1 MFSGRL
7 IPFLLFILAALPFT
21 PLFSQMPDWTFFKDR
36 EGNEYYYDGAFKIR
50 ITDEPDFNYPPVS
63 GRGIE
68 YYYNS
73 GLEHLGRG
81 EVVKGLYFFKSI
93 LALKEQN
100 NRLRQIQ
107 INSADQISSLEKRH
121 GTRMALFDRE
131 STLLILK
138 EGASFRLINEKLFYA
153 LTLPARPWIIR
164 KGWKYSEKGYGL
176 QFGINL
182 DTSGKSGY
190 DFITGVE
197 TRILPFA
204 VDTADQAERIW
215 VRDLGPD
222 AFSRELIRNS
232 AHSKVYAFTYPG
244 DSPFRGYEGIFV
256 NRDTIHLVR
265 IMYHENMRSLV
276 EQSVLDLMKGFIL
289 VK

>member
-1 MFSGRL
+1 
-7 IPFLLFILAALPFT
+7 
-21 PLFSQMPDWTFFKDR
+21 MPDWIFFKDR
-36 EGNEYYYDGAFKIR
+36 EGNQYYYDRAFKIR
-50 ITDEPDFNYPPVS
+50 IIDESDFNYPPVS
-63 GRGIE
+63 GKGIE

-73 GLEHLGRG
+73 GLEYLGRG
-81 EVVKGLYFFKSI
+81 EVVKSLYFFKSI

-100 NRLRQIQ
+100 NRLRQMQ
-107 INSADQISSLEKRH
+107 INSADQISSIEKRH

-138 EGASFRLINEKLFYA
+138 EGASYRLINEKLLYA

-164 KGWKYSEKGYGL
+164 KGWKYSDKGYGL
-176 QFGINL
+176 QFGINM
-182 DTSGKSGY
+182 DSSEKSGY

-204 VDTADQAERIW
+204 VDTADQAEKIW

-222 AFSRELIRNS
+222 AFSRELIEKGDEKKIYLYR
-232 AHSKVYAFTYPG
+232 YPG

-256 NRDTIHLVR
+256 NRNMIHLVR
-265 IMYHENMRSLV
+265 IMYHENVQTLV
-276 EQSVLDLMKGFIL
+276 EQSVLDLMSGFTQ

>member
-7 IPFLLFILAALPFT
+7 IPLLLIILTALPFT
-21 PLFSQMPDWTFFKDR
+21 SLFSQMPDWTFFKDR

-50 ITDEPDFNYPPVS
+50 ITDEPDFNYPPIS
-63 GRGIE
+63 ERGIDF
-68 YYYNS
+68 YYNS
-73 GLEHLGRG
+73 GLEYMGRG
-81 EVVKGLYFFKSI
+81 EVVKSLYFFKSI
-93 LALKEQN
+93 LALKQQN
-100 NRLRQIQ
+100 NRLRKIQ
-107 INSADQISSLEKRH
+107 INTADQIKSLEKRH
-121 GTRMALFDRE
+121 GTRMAVFDRE

-153 LTLPARPWIIR
+153 LTLPARPGIIR

-182 DTSGKSGY
+182 DKSEKSGY
-190 DFITGVE
+190 DFVTGVE
-197 TRILPFA
+197 TRILPFI

-215 VRDLGPD
+215 VQDLGPD
-222 AFSRELIRNS
+222 AFSRELLQNS
-232 AHSKVYAFTYPG
+232 AHSKVYSFRYAG

-265 IMYHENMRSLV
+265 IMYHENLQSLV
-276 EQSVLDLMKGFIL
+276 EQVVQDMMSGFTL
-289 VK
+289 VR